1 MDSVHVIYE
10 MEKLAFSL
18 RSRRNQYTLNN
29 INDIWCTQ

>member
-1 MDSVHVIYE
+1 MDSVYVIYE

-18 RSRRNQYTLNN
+18 RSRRNRYTLNN